1 MIWNIDT
8 THSHVDFSVR
18 HMGFSTV
25 RGRFRE
31 FSGFVETDENN
42 RPQRLEVTIETA
54 SIDTGVADRD
64 NHLRSPD
71 FFDAATNPQITF
83 KSTSIT
89 NKGGNRY
96 EVTGDLDMH
105 GVVKPVTFE
114 VEAADPINDPYGL
127 KRAAASGSA
136 ATTPSRSGAPDDA
149 ARRHLAGCRLA
160 LPRRGQRRGQAGADR
175 WFAAVDPR

>member
-31 FSGFVETDENN
+31 FSGFLETDENN

-64 NHLRSPD
+64 NHLRSAD
-71 FFDAATNPQITF
+71 FFDAETNPQITF
-83 KSTSIT
+83 KSTSIEDR
-89 NKGGNRY
+89 GGNRY
-96 EVTGDLDMH
+96 SVTGDLDMH
-105 GVVKPVTFE
+105 GVSKPVTFE
-114 VEAADPINDPYGL
+114 VEAADPITDPYGL
-127 KRAAASGSA
+127 QRAAAAGTAELNRKEWGLTWNQLLETGSLMVSEKVKLSFETEIVA
-136 ATTPSRSGAPDDA
+136 
-149 ARRHLAGCRLA
+149 
-160 LPRRGQRRGQAGADR
+160 QQ
-175 WFAAVDPR
+175 

>member
-31 FSGFVETDENN
+31 FNGFLETNDNN
-42 RPQRLEVTIETA
+42 EPQRLEVTIETA

-83 KSTSIT
+83 KSTSIEP
-89 NKGGNRY
+89 KGGNKY
-96 EVTGDLDMH
+96 AVTGDLDMH
-105 GVVKPVTFE
+105 GVTKPVTFD
-114 VEAADPINDPYGL
+114 VEGADPITDPYGL
-127 KRAAASGSA
+127 KRAAASGTA
-136 ATTPSRSGAPDDA
+136 ELSRKDWG
-149 ARRHLAGCRLA
+149 LTWNQILEAGSVMVSEKVKLSFEVEITA
-160 LPRRGQRRGQAGADR
+160 EQ
-175 WFAAVDPR
+175 